1 MTVNSKKTSDYFVF
15 LEKNVFL
22 CSIILIILFMVRYI
36 SAVSVV
42 LAPKIGIDSMMSV
55 DVRLDSVSGSTL
67 FHAVEF
73 VSKSPL
79 VKSFLNKYNIINMTF
94 NYSTL

>member
-1 MTVNSKKTSDYFVF
+1 
-15 LEKNVFL
+15 
-22 CSIILIILFMVRYI
+22 MVRNI

>member
-1 MTVNSKKTSDYFVF
+1 
-15 LEKNVFL
+15 
-22 CSIILIILFMVRYI
+22 MVRYI
-36 SAVSVV
+36 SVVSVV
-42 LAPKIGIDSMMSV
+42 LAPKIGSDSMKSF
-55 DVRLDSVSGSTL
+55 DIRLDSISGSTL

-79 VKSFLNKYNIINMTF
+79 VKPFLNKYNIINMTF

>member
-1 MTVNSKKTSDYFVF
+1 
-15 LEKNVFL
+15 
-22 CSIILIILFMVRYI
+22 MVCYI
-36 SAVSVV
+36 SVVTVV
-42 LAPKIGIDSMMSV
+42 LAPKIGPDSMMSV

-79 VKSFLNKYNIINMTF
+79 VRSFLNKYNIINMTF

>member
-1 MTVNSKKTSDYFVF
+1 
-15 LEKNVFL
+15 
-22 CSIILIILFMVRYI
+22 MVRYI

-42 LAPKIGIDSMMSV
+42 LAPKIGIDPMMSV
-55 DVRLDSVSGSTL
+55 DVRLDSTSGSTL

-73 VSKSPL
+73 ISKSPL